1 MVFKDT
7 NKDVLMKY
15 ATFALLAA
23 VLFIA
28 GFITGRYTMTAPPQ
42 AHNNTAA
49 STSSGQGQDD
59 LAAKE
64 IAEGETISNLSA
76 PTSPRL
82 ASEVDTKETQLAH
95 QQRADSTMSQQGVV
109 PDQHQNDH
117 YAATNEQKALSAEEI
132 TKYPLA
138 QQELSQWTQRYKT
151 ELKENM
157 ANTLGDEGAEF
168 MFEQITKENAFLN
181 DPIAE
186 HSLEEDLSQRSNV
199 EQAIRDYLVMNNTD
213 PSIDILSI
221 NCIQGLCEA
230 TLTGN
235 DSSSLMRNYMS
246 LVNGAVAGITEGGRP
261 TTYVMPDGGFWA
273 YWLLRY

>member
-1 MVFKDT
+1 
-7 NKDVLMKY
+7 MKY
-15 ATFALLAA
+15 ATFALLAIA
-23 VLFIA
+23 LFTVGFIA
-28 GFITGRYTMTAPPQ
+28 GRYTVTPPQ
-42 AHNNTAA
+42 AHNNTT
-49 STSSGQGQDD
+49 TSMSARQGQDGMVS
-59 LAAKE
+59 KE
-64 IAEGETISNLSA
+64 IAKEETISNHSA
-76 PTSPRL
+76 PTSTRL
-82 ASEVDTKETQLAH
+82 ASEVNTKETHLAH
-95 QQRADSTMSQQGVV
+95 QQRVDSTMSQQGVV
-109 PDQHQNDH
+109 SDQHQNDH
-117 YAATNEQKALSAEEI
+117 YGATNEQKALSAEET

-138 QQELSQWTQRYKT
+138 QQELSQWTQRYKK

-168 MFEQITKENAFLN
+168 MFKQITKENAFLN

-221 NCIQGLCEA
+221 ICIQGLCEA

-235 DSSSLMRNYMS
+235 DSSSLMINYMN
-246 LVNGAVAGITEGGRP
+246 LVNGAVAGITDGGQP